1 MTQDKEEVITLINRN
16 QKALSDNIAA
26 NSADIMRF
34 SSLSKRKDSFE
45 STIS

>member
-1 MTQDKEEVITLINRN
+1 MTQDKEEVITLINRI

-26 NSADIMRF
+26 NSADIMSF
-34 SSLSKRKDSFE
+34 SSLNRRKDPLE